1 MPEPIVVPVVAPV
14 VAPAGDGKPPVAPTP
29 TTPPAVTPPEEQKV
43 PLSRLNEAL
52 DKVKEFEDYKKKHPE
67 TPTTPK
73 EETEEERLAKDF
85 VFKTIEER
93 EKTQKA
99 EQAAVEAELNQ
110 KVAFYKSIEPTLD
123 EKVLYDLV
131 DKYDLDFS
139 ESSDGKTIHPI
150 DKAYKI
156 FKDMTVREQE
166 AAKKAVEGL
175 KGKPNNPNPV
185 RSDGASAPLT
195 SVDKG
200 KTFSQLAE
208 EAKQGIS
215 Q

>member
-1 MPEPIVVPVVAPV
+1 MPEPIVVPGATPPSN
-14 VAPAGDGKPPVAPTP
+14 PAGAGSPPTP
-29 TTPPAVTPPEEQKV
+29 PSGATPPTAPPPEEQKV

-156 FKDMTVREQE
+156 FKDMSVREQE

-175 KGKPNNPNPV
+175 KGKPSNPNPV
-185 RSDGASAPLT
+185 RNDGTSTPPT